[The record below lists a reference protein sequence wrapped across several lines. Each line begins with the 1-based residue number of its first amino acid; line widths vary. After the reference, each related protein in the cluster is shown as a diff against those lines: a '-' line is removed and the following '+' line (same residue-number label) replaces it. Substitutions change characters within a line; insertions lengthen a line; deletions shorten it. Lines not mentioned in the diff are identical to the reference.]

1 MFVLRGNRSRGGRSV
16 SFREKIGV
24 LGIHESMLPENSFP
38 QICVVSINE
47 SVEISPNSQDYRRSA
62 DESNRVGLLI
72 SNGVFALTHASPA
85 RLTRHRELTRD
96 WRQASDSMHVTRAQ
110 FCCPLR
116 FCASAGLHAPSQCAL
131 RSPTRSEEHT
141 SELQSLRHLV

>member
-47 SVEISPNSQDYRRSA
+47 SVEISPNPQDYRRSA
-62 DESNRVGLLI
+62 DESNRVGVLI
-72 SNGVFALTHASPA
+72 GNLRCFPSHSRISGAPYAAPGI
-85 RLTRHRELTRD
+85 
-96 WRQASDSMHVTRAQ
+96 DS
-110 FCCPLR
+110 
-116 FCASAGLHAPSQCAL
+116 GL
-131 RSPTRSEEHT
+131 ET
-141 SELQSLRHLV
+141 SERFNAFNESSILLSAPVLRISRPT